1 MLSKLQVFQNTSPKT
16 VRLEVLVSQEFTNKS
31 KQPKHVKLRDL
42 YHFTVPWQ
50 ILLTFSILTC
60 TQQQQRAFGK
70 LNTAKQKHLSICCL
84 KNYKLDCKLNQFDA
98 RLYNN

>member
-1 MLSKLQVFQNTSPKT
+1 MLAKLQVFQNTSPAT

-42 YHFTVPWQ
+42 YHFTVTWE
-50 ILLTFSILTC
+50 IFSDIFDTKQRQNC
-60 TQQQQRAFGK
+60 TQQKQLENIYNK
-70 LNTAKQKHLSICCL
+70 TLLNLL
-84 KNYKLDCKLNQFDA
+84 FKLDCKLNQFDA